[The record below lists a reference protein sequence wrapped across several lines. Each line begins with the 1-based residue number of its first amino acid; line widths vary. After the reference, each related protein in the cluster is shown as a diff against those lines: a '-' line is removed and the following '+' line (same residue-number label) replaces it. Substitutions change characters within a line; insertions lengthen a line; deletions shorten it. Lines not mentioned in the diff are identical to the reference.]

1 MPPFSFIISAFSL
14 FGENM
19 STIFAVIGLVVMAAL
34 VFVCR
39 ATVGKSFRF
48 EEAARA
54 FNFSAGSGE
63 GGVSDHL
70 GKISIV
76 M

>member
-1 MPPFSFIISAFSL
+1 MQA
-14 FGENM
+14 G
-19 STIFAVIGLVVMAAL
+19 GL
-34 VFVCR
+34 R